1 MQEEPDVGVQS
12 DVIFM
17 DERACAGHIRI
28 DKQGQLALFPCEI
41 ENATVET

>member
-1 MQEEPDVGVQS
+1 MQEEPDIEVQS
-12 DVIFM
+12 DVIFTG
-17 DERACAGHIRI
+17 EQARTHHIRI